1 MSKIKIPGSFR
12 KHASF
17 HLQLEFNLRQKQVLA
32 PQTPLWKLQE
42 NQPKSY
48 LPALLCKWRILPM
61 PIHSHWA
68 AQSPSDGPG
77 ENEPFSWHWTAG
89 RTCPMLHDRRATACV
104 EREKGPWIHN
114 TYDFEPWSHFSQLS
128 WFIHFSGS
136 VSLNKSYIHFG
147 KLQPKEGLVVTG
159 ENVSGNSMLN
169 NVLRDCHHLFF
180 VCYLFFHFS
189 GFFRKKFIPSPI
201 THPDNIIHQCSNA
214 WSVSNSQDN
223 IKAECKL

>member
-1 MSKIKIPGSFR
+1 MSHFHGTELQEGLAQCYTTEEQLPVLKGK
-12 KHASF
+12 KDHEYTTLMTLNLEATLVSF
-17 HLQLEFNLRQKQVLA
+17 HGSYISQV
-32 PQTPLWKLQE
+32 
-42 NQPKSY
+42 
-48 LPALLCKWRILPM
+48 
-61 PIHSHWA
+61 
-68 AQSPSDGPG
+68 
-77 ENEPFSWHWTAG
+77 
-89 RTCPMLHDRRATACV
+89 
-104 EREKGPWIHN
+104 
-114 TYDFEPWSHFSQLS
+114 
-128 WFIHFSGS
+128 

-214 WSVSNSQDN
+214 
-223 IKAECKL
+223 

>member
-1 MSKIKIPGSFR
+1 MTYSANANPFTLGRPVTEWWPGGEWAIFMALNCR
-12 KHASF
+12 KD
-17 HLQLEFNLRQKQVLA
+17 LPNVTRQKSNCLC
-32 PQTPLWKLQE
+32 WK
-42 NQPKSY
+42 
-48 LPALLCKWRILPM
+48 
-61 PIHSHWA
+61 
-68 AQSPSDGPG
+68 
-77 ENEPFSWHWTAG
+77 
-89 RTCPMLHDRRATACV
+89 
-104 EREKGPWIHN
+104 EKGPWIHN
-114 TYDFEPWSHFSQLS
+114 AYDFEPWSHFSQLS